1 MIPES
6 VYEFLFPQPCLGSEK
21 VVSCVSVAQV
31 AELADALG
39 SGPSASNGVQVR
51 FLSWAIGYGETSYV
65 T

>member
-1 MIPES
+1 MNSFSRNLASQARKSYPTTA
-6 VYEFLFPQPCLGSEK
+6 
-21 VVSCVSVAQV
+21 VAQV

-51 FLSWAIGYGETSYV
+51 FLSWAFRYGETSYV